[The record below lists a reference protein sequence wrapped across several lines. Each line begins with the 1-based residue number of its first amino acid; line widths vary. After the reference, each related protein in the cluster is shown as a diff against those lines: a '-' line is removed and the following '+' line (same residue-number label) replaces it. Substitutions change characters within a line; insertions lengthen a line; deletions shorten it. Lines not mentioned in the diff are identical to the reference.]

1 MFYSCDMA
9 EIQNDE
15 SDVSHKQKKKIKGQ
29 SIHCNQNH
37 KYVQNLAI
45 LLFFTVKESI

>member
-15 SDVSHKQKKKIKGQ
+15 SDVSHKQKKNQGS

-37 KYVQNLAI
+37 KYVQNLAT
-45 LLFFTVKESI
+45 LLFFTVKGSI